1 MGRWLARLWGD
12 YRDSWEHTGVG
23 GRAILLG
30 CVAYITRSVGFT
42 FLLPLFAKENG
53 ISNGQYGLMY
63 SVYSANMLVAIVPIL
78 ALSRRG
84 WDRRLI
90 MFGPL
95 VSLPGI
101 ALLLL
106 APSLPFVAWPIGM
119 LLCGTGGST
128 FWVLSD
134 PLLAEATDASHR
146 SRVYALKFVLFTVG
160 SSIGV
165 LLAGLIPD
173 ALSLVPAISRN
184 VAFGVTLGLLGSLDV
199 LQAYLFR
206 LSPNR
211 RSIAAGRRA
220 PIGRIAM
227 VALGGFAVTEV
238 AFAFGYNSVRPFLS
252 LFFTEEHGLGSGQA
266 GLIVGG
272 MALVGGVGAIL
283 MPVLATRIGNGLVI
297 GIFRVIGAVAIA
309 AWFAHAGLPLVIAMT
324 LVYYGVIDGTEA
336 LYISEVMSRL
346 PPELRDVMAGLNAM
360 LWAMVAS
367 IATLTSGWIQD
378 RPWGGFGP
386 AFAVGV
392 AGYVVSAVW
401 TLLAFPR
408 ITAPPHLD
416 MSGKELTAPAPG

>member
-1 MGRWLARLWGD
+1 MTRWLARFWGD
-12 YRDSWEHTGVG
+12 YREAWDHTGVG

-30 CVAYITRSVGFT
+30 CLAYIVRSVGFT
-42 FLLPLFAKENG
+42 FLMPLFAKENG
-53 ISNGQYGLMY
+53 LSSSEYGVAY
-63 SVYSANMLVAIVPIL
+63 AVYSANMLVAITPIL

-90 MFGPL
+90 AGGPL

-106 APSLPFVAWPIGM
+106 APQLPFIAWPIGM

-134 PLLAEATDASHR
+134 PLLAEATEASHR
-146 SRVYALKFVLFTVG
+146 SRIYALKFVLFTVG
-160 SSIGV
+160 SSIGI
-165 LLAGLIPD
+165 LLTGLIPD
-173 ALSLVPAISRN
+173 ALTLIPSISQN
-184 VAFGVTLGLLGSLDV
+184 VAFGVTLGLLGSLDL
-199 LQAYLFR
+199 LQSFLFR

-211 RSIAAGRRA
+211 AGIVRGSRA
-220 PIGRIAM
+220 PVGRLAM
-227 VALGGFAVTEV
+227 VAVAGFAVTEV
-238 AFAFGYNSVRPFLS
+238 GFAFGYNSIRPFLS
-252 LFFTEEHGLGSGQA
+252 LFFTERHGLSSGQA

-283 MPVLATRIGNGLVI
+283 MPVLATRIGAGLAI
-297 GIFRVIGAVAIA
+297 GIFRVAGAVAIA
-309 AWFAHAGLPLVIAMT
+309 AWFVQAGLPLVVAMT

-336 LYISEVMSRL
+336 LYISEIMSRL
-346 PPELRDVMAGLNAM
+346 PPELRDIMAGANAL
-360 LWAMVAS
+360 LWSMVAS
-367 IATLTSGWIQD
+367 VATLTSGWVQD

-392 AGYVVSAVW
+392 AGYVVSALW

-408 ITAPPHLD
+408 IKTPPI
-416 MSGKELTAPAPG
+416 GEELARPAPA